1 MLINIFYIC
10 HQISALARSFKF
22 LTSSDSSTPQ
32 KGKTVQAHTLNPVTQ
47 RHIDLTKTSI
57 IGLTLSQARL
67 CDFVLLKKIIIKVMI
82 FNWVSLLLY
91 RKCQCQLDDGH
102 NSVENIAK
110 QIAIAFISLDDG
122 WVQWRIFN
130 VPTGAF

>member
-1 MLINIFYIC
+1 MSPDF
-10 HQISALARSFKF
+10 SLARSFKI

-32 KGKTVQAHTLNPVTQ
+32 KGKIVQAHTLSPVTQ
-47 RHIDLTKTSI
+47 RHIDLTKTSV

-67 CDFVLLKKIIIKVMI
+67 RDFLLLKKKKKVVI

-110 QIAIAFISLDDG
+110 QTAIAFISPDDG

-130 VPTGAF
+130 VTPEAF